1 MGRRLVFTFPSEIV
15 VELKFFSDSTLDRV
29 HPSNG
34 ASIGMKVEAATATDE
49 EAAIATLALAF
60 AGDPM
65 MRWSWP
71 DPRDYLENFS
81 GFAMAFGGAA
91 LSQGTAH
98 RVDGYAGIALWL
110 APGVEP
116 DGQALCQ
123 LMRTTVKGE
132 VLMEGA
138 LIMEQK
144 MNYLPKEPHW
154 YLPLIGIDPA
164 HRGKGLGTA
173 LLQHA
178 LAQCD
183 RDGSL
188 AYLESSNPANI
199 GLYRRQGFEVQG
211 RIQVGSSPEF
221 FPMLRKPRPML

>member
-1 MGRRLVFTFPSEIV
+1 MFTFPLEII
-15 VELKFFSDSTLDRV
+15 VELKFFSDSTLDEV

-34 ASIGMKVEAATATDE
+34 TSMGMKVEAATATDE

-81 GFAMAFGGAA
+81 AFAMAFGGMA
-91 LSQGTAH
+91 LLKGTAH
-98 RVDGYAGIALWL
+98 RVDGCAGIALWL

-116 DGQALCQ
+116 DGRALGQ
-123 LMRTTVKGE
+123 LMRTTVKAE
-132 VLMEGA
+132 VLMEGI

-144 MNYLPKEPHW
+144 MCYQPKEPYW

-164 HRGKGLGTA
+164 HQGKGLGTA

-188 AYLESSNPANI
+188 AYLESSNPTNI
-199 GLYRRQGFEVQG
+199 GLYQRQGFEVQG
-211 RIQVGSSPEF
+211 RIQIGSSPEL
-221 FPMLRKPRPML
+221 FPMLRKPQRMSCGT